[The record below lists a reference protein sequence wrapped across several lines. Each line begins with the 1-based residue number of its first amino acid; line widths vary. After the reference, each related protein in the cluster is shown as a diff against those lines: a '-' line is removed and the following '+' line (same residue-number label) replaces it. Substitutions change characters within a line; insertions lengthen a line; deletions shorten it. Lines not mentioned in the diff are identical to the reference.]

1 MVSEPEPFAE
11 GSPSLVTDVSGATWT
26 PLFRRKCSFD
36 PGYFFKVMNNLILNP
51 NINSSWLF
59 RADILLERDGTQ
71 ALSQDIEGEVDA
83 TSPIP
88 VPILVQFTGFRLDK
102 LLVRRLIPRNPQ
114 RDPPLDQ
121 TCLIYHSNETG
132 EMETSSSMVVYK
144 PHVSSHSDVPFYHP
158 KVSAVAFLHEWDAKS
173 GEGTVSIHY
182 NFFDD
187 YSSSPKLV
195 RTALH
200 LLSTL
205 HKHGEGAKEGY
216 VKRVQHDTV
225 IPQATVQSTYTR
237 LKKKYARKLIE
248 GWVEVTDP
256 TKHCFEDLGIAAF
269 LIELWA
275 QMYRDS
281 HFPGFVDIGCGNGL
295 LVHILRQEGYLG
307 WGFDARRRKSWDNF
321 TDRIDPTSEKNTGQS
336 LRQLVLLPSVLQD
349 QSQQYDELAQQVH
362 DGMFP
367 QGTFIISNHAD
378 ELTPW
383 TPVLAA
389 ISDCPFIMIPCCSH
403 DLSGARF
410 RAAAPKDKGK
420 STSAYSSLVEW
431 VKQIAY
437 DCGWNVETEM
447 LRIPSTRNT
456 GIIGR
461 HRPQESRLTDIM
473 SYGKKDEDA
482 DLGLVKVDRTQVFQE
497 ARLFN
502 SSPIQPRRCRILLTK
517 IALLLYTGEKFPTN
531 EATTLFFGISKLF
544 QNKDASL
551 RQMVHLV
558 IKELANS
565 AEDIIMVTSTIMKD
579 TGGSTDA
586 IYRPNAI
593 RALCRIIDATT
604 VQSIERVMKTAIV
617 DKNPSV
623 SSAALVSS
631 YHLLPIAKDVVRR
644 WQSETQEAAASTKS
658 SGGFSL
664 GFSSSSGSL
673 PVNNSTMTQYHAIGL
688 LYQMRSH
695 DRMALVK
702 MVQQFGAA
710 GAVKS
715 PAAIVMLVRL
725 AAQLAEEDQSL
736 RKPMMQLLD
745 GWLRHK
751 SEMVNFEA
759 AKAIC
764 DMRDVTDAEVTQAV
778 HVLQLFLS
786 SPRAVTKFAALRILH
801 NFASFKPNAV
811 NVCNPDIEALI
822 SNANR
827 SIATF
832 AITTLLKTG
841 NEASVDRLMK
851 QISSFMSEITDEF
864 KITIVEAIRTLCLK
878 FPSKQAGMLAFLSGI
893 LRDEGGYEFKR
904 AVVESMFDLIK
915 FVPDSKED
923 ALAHLCE
930 FIEDCEFTK
939 LAVRILHLLGLEG
952 PKTSQPT
959 KYIRYIYNRVVL
971 ENAIVRAA
979 AVTAL
984 AKFGVGQKD
993 PEVKRSVDVLLTR
1006 CLDDVDDEVRDR
1018 AALNLRLMHEED
1030 DLGERFIKNENM
1042 FSLQYFEHQLVTYVT
1057 SDDKSAFDIPFDIS
1071 KIPVVTRE
1079 QADAEDRTKKL
1090 TASTPSLKPP
1100 KTGPSKAPSTG
1111 AEAQASAAAAAQ
1123 KYAQELMSISYM
1135 KEFGGLLKSSSV
1147 VELTEA
1153 ETEYVVTLVKHIFK
1167 EHIVLQYE
1175 IKNTLPS
1182 TVLENVTVVAT
1193 PSDEEEL
1200 EEVFIIPAEKLET
1213 DEPGKVY
1220 VAFKKTGG
1228 EGSMPTS
1235 SFSNVLKFTSKEID
1249 PTTNEPEETGYD
1261 DEYEVAEFDL
1271 AGSDYV
1277 IPAFAGN
1284 FNHIWE
1290 QVGAAGEEAEET
1302 LQLSSMK
1309 SIAGMYLLSRDLVLR
1324 QPTDVM
1330 GSDATEQLA
1339 KALSLQPLEGT
1350 DVPISQTTHQLKLL
1364 GKTVNGGRVVA
1375 NIRMA
1380 YSSKSGVT
1388 TKITVRSEEE
1398 NVAALIVASVA

>member
-1 MVSEPEPFAE
+1 MTERGTRTNSIFLLIDLAMESRCIANDFP
-11 GSPSLVTDVSGATWT
+11 T
-26 PLFRRKCSFD
+26 PLSLADTEPYLQRALEDIVTIYGPRESYGPDELQGLLSGPTGLAYLFLHVSASQPKRQIAGQPAIRWARQYLRGSRGTTVLR
-36 PGYFFKVMNNLILNP
+36 PGCCGVASEKLAYLAVCAAVTKELPYVQEFLNAVNPIFTGNFPDEHLYGRAGTLYLLRLIRHWVP
-51 NINSSWLF
+51 NSSPLVE
-59 RADILLERDGTQ
+59 RYIVLVSDLLIKNGPDWRWHGARYLGAVHGDVGIITQ
-71 ALSQDIEGEVDA
+71 LVL
-83 TSPIP
+83 TSPP
-88 VPILVQFTGFRLDK
+88 LSSQLEDHLSSLLSMQDADGNWPTKAEKESSSRLVQFCHGAPGILHCLLSIYPYFPKQEDALDAAIEK
-102 LLVRRLIPRNPQ
+102 ARDCVWKFGLLRKEPSLCHGLFGNALSLPLGKRRDHFLAFAVPEKVRELKES
-114 RDPPLDQ
+114 DPEIFQPADYGNEWSPLMNYLPSAAW
-121 TCLIYHSNETG
+121 TWLVCTRK
-132 EMETSSSMVVYK
+132 T
-144 PHVSSHSDVPFYHP
+144 P
-158 KVSAVAFLHEWDAKS
+158 KVFAFND
-173 GEGTVSIHY
+173 IDY
-182 NFFDD
+182 N
-187 YSSSPKLV
+187 
-195 RTALH
+195 
-200 LLSTL
+200 
-205 HKHGEGAKEGY
+205 
-216 VKRVQHDTV
+216 
-225 IPQATVQSTYTR
+225 
-237 LKKKYARKLIE
+237 
-248 GWVEVTDP
+248 
-256 TKHCFEDLGIAAF
+256 
-269 LIELWA
+269 
-275 QMYRDS
+275 
-281 HFPGFVDIGCGNGL
+281 
-295 LVHILRQEGYLG
+295 
-307 WGFDARRRKSWDNF
+307 RRRKQN
-321 TDRIDPTSEKNTGQS
+321 QA
-336 LRQLVLLPSVLQD
+336 V
-349 QSQQYDELAQQVH
+349 
-362 DGMFP
+362 
-367 QGTFIISNHAD
+367 
-378 ELTPW
+378 TPC
-383 TPVLAA
+383 V
-389 ISDCPFIMIPCCSH
+389 
-403 DLSGARF
+403 
-410 RAAAPKDKGK
+410 
-420 STSAYSSLVEW
+420 
-431 VKQIAY
+431 
-437 DCGWNVETEM
+437 GWNWRRREFSKFHRYAFDNGP
-447 LRIPSTRNT
+447 LRAVAPHIAVISP
-456 GIIGR
+456 
-461 HRPQESRLTDIM
+461 IM
-473 SYGKKDEDA
+473 NYGKKDEDA
-482 DLGLVKVDRTQVFQE
+482 DTGLVRVDRTQVFQE

-502 SSPIQPRRCRILLTK
+502 SSPIQPRQCRILLTK

-558 IKELANS
+558 IKELAHS

-586 IYRPNAI
+586 IFRPNAI

-604 VQSIERVMKTAIV
+604 VASIERVMKTAIV

-664 GFSSSSGSL
+664 GFSSSSNAL

-688 LYQMRSH
+688 LYQMRMH

-710 GAVKS
+710 GAVKN

-725 AAQLAEEDQSL
+725 AAQLAEEDPHL

-764 DMRDVTDAEVTQAV
+764 DMRDVTDAEVSQAV
-778 HVLQLFLS
+778 HVLQLFLT

-801 NFASFKPNAV
+801 NFASFKPQAV
-811 NVCNPDIEALI
+811 NVCNPDIELLI
-822 SNANR
+822 SNSNR

-851 QISSFMSEITDEF
+851 QITGFMSEITDEF

-915 FVPDSKED
+915 FVPESKED

-939 LAVRILHLLGLEG
+939 LAVRILHLLGMEG

-984 AKFGVGQKD
+984 AKFGVGQQD
-993 PEVKRSVDVLLTR
+993 PEVKRSVEVLLTR

-1018 AALNLRLMHEED
+1018 AALNLRLMSETD
-1030 DLGERFIKNENM
+1030 DMAQRFVKNDSM
-1042 FSLQYFEHQLVTYVT
+1042 FSLPYFEHQLVMYVT
-1057 SDDKSAFDIPFDIS
+1057 SDDKSTFASSFDIS

-1090 TASTPSLKPP
+1090 TATAPTL
-1100 KTGPSKAPSTG
+1100 KAPKVGPTKAAPTG
-1111 AEAQASAAAAAQ
+1111 AEAAASATAQAQ
-1123 KYAQELMSISYM
+1123 KYAQELMQIPEM
-1135 KEFGGLLKSSSV
+1135 KEFGSVLKSSPV

-1153 ETEYVVTLVKHIFK
+1153 ETEYVVSVIKHIFK
-1167 EHIVLQYE
+1167 EHVVLQYE
-1175 IKNTLPS
+1175 IKNTLPA
-1182 TVLENVTVVAT
+1182 TVLENVSVVAS
-1193 PSDEEEL
+1193 PSEDEEL
-1200 EEVFIIPAEKLET
+1200 EEVFIIQAESLPT

-1220 VAFKKTGG
+1220 VAFQKVGG
-1228 EGSMPTS
+1228 EGSMPIST
-1235 SFSNVLKFTSKEID
+1235 FSNVLKFTSKEID

-1277 IPAFAGN
+1277 IPTFASN

-1302 LQLSSMK
+1302 LQLSGVK
-1309 SIAGMYLLSRDLVLR
+1309 SIA
-1324 QPTDVM
+1324 
-1330 GSDATEQLA
+1330 DATEQLA
-1339 KALSLQPLEGT
+1339 KTLSLQPLEGT
-1350 DVPISQTTHQLKLL
+1350 DVPMNQTTHTLKLL
-1364 GKTVNGGRVVA
+1364 GKTVNGGKVVA
-1375 NIRMA
+1375 NVRMA

-1398 NVAALIVASVA
+1398 GVAALVVASVA

>member
-1 MVSEPEPFAE
+1 
-11 GSPSLVTDVSGATWT
+11 
-26 PLFRRKCSFD
+26 
-36 PGYFFKVMNNLILNP
+36 
-51 NINSSWLF
+51 
-59 RADILLERDGTQ
+59 
-71 ALSQDIEGEVDA
+71 
-83 TSPIP
+83 
-88 VPILVQFTGFRLDK
+88 
-102 LLVRRLIPRNPQ
+102 
-114 RDPPLDQ
+114 
-121 TCLIYHSNETG
+121 
-132 EMETSSSMVVYK
+132 
-144 PHVSSHSDVPFYHP
+144 
-158 KVSAVAFLHEWDAKS
+158 
-173 GEGTVSIHY
+173 
-182 NFFDD
+182 
-187 YSSSPKLV
+187 
-195 RTALH
+195 
-200 LLSTL
+200 
-205 HKHGEGAKEGY
+205 
-216 VKRVQHDTV
+216 
-225 IPQATVQSTYTR
+225 
-237 LKKKYARKLIE
+237 
-248 GWVEVTDP
+248 
-256 TKHCFEDLGIAAF
+256 
-269 LIELWA
+269 
-275 QMYRDS
+275 
-281 HFPGFVDIGCGNGL
+281 
-295 LVHILRQEGYLG
+295 
-307 WGFDARRRKSWDNF
+307 
-321 TDRIDPTSEKNTGQS
+321 
-336 LRQLVLLPSVLQD
+336 
-349 QSQQYDELAQQVH
+349 
-362 DGMFP
+362 
-367 QGTFIISNHAD
+367 
-378 ELTPW
+378 
-383 TPVLAA
+383 
-389 ISDCPFIMIPCCSH
+389 
-403 DLSGARF
+403 
-410 RAAAPKDKGK
+410 
-420 STSAYSSLVEW
+420 
-431 VKQIAY
+431 
-437 DCGWNVETEM
+437 
-447 LRIPSTRNT
+447 
-456 GIIGR
+456 
-461 HRPQESRLTDIM
+461 M

-482 DLGLVKVDRTQVFQE
+482 ELGLVKVDRTQVFQE

-579 TGGSTDA
+579 TGGSTEA
-586 IYRPNAI
+586 IFRPNAI

-623 SSAALVSS
+623 ASAALVSS

-644 WQSETQEAAASTKS
+644 WQSETQEAAATSKS
-658 SGGFSL
+658 SSGFSL
-664 GFSSSSGSL
+664 GFSSSNNQL
-673 PVNNSTMTQYHAIGL
+673 PVNNSTMPQYHAIGL
-688 LYQMRSH
+688 LYQMRMH

-715 PAAIVMLVRL
+715 STAIVLLVRL
-725 AAQLAEEDQSL
+725 AAQLAEEDASL

-764 DMRDVTDAEVTQAV
+764 DMRDVTDAEVSQAV
-778 HVLQLFLS
+778 HVLQLFLT

-811 NVCNPDIEALI
+811 NVCNPDIELLI
-822 SNANR
+822 SNSNR

-851 QISSFMSEITDEF
+851 HISSFMSEITDEF

-915 FVPDSKED
+915 FVPESKED

-1018 AALNLRLMHEED
+1018 AALNLSLMHED
-1030 DLGERFIKNENM
+1030 DELATRFVKNDSM
-1042 FSLQYFEHQLVTYVT
+1042 FSLPYFEHQLVMYVT
-1057 SDDKSAFDIPFDIS
+1057 SDDRSTFEDPFDIS

-1090 TASTPSLKPP
+1090 TATAPSLKPP
-1100 KTGPSKAPSTG
+1100 KVGPTKSAASG
-1111 AEAQASAAAAAQ
+1111 AEAAASASAAAQ
-1123 KYAQELMSISYM
+1123 RYAQELMEIPEM
-1135 KEFGGLLKSSSV
+1135 KEFGSVLKSSPV
-1147 VELTEA
+1147 IELTEA
-1153 ETEYVVTLVKHIFK
+1153 ETEYVVTVVKHIFK

-1175 IKNTLPS
+1175 VKNTLPA
-1182 TVLENVTVVAT
+1182 TVLENVSVVAT
-1193 PSDEEEL
+1193 PAEEDEL
-1200 EEVFIIPAEKLET
+1200 EEVFIIQAESLPT

-1220 VAFKKTGG
+1220 VAFQKVNG
-1228 EGSMPTS
+1228 EGSLPIS
-1235 SFSNVLKFTSKEID
+1235 SFSNILKFTSKEID

-1261 DEYEVAEFDL
+1261 DEYEVSEFDL

-1277 IPAFAGN
+1277 VPAFAGN

-1302 LQLSSMK
+1302 LQLSGMK
-1309 SIAGMYLLSRDLVLR
+1309 SI
-1324 QPTDVM
+1324 
-1330 GSDATEQLA
+1330 SDATEQLA
-1339 KALSLQPLEGT
+1339 KALSLQPLDGT
-1350 DVPISQTTHQLKLL
+1350 DVPVNQTTHTLKLF
-1364 GKTVNGGRVVA
+1364 GKTIAGGKVVA
-1375 NIRMA
+1375 NVRMA

-1398 NVAALIVASVA
+1398 GVAALVIASVA

>member
-1 MVSEPEPFAE
+1 
-11 GSPSLVTDVSGATWT
+11 
-26 PLFRRKCSFD
+26 
-36 PGYFFKVMNNLILNP
+36 
-51 NINSSWLF
+51 
-59 RADILLERDGTQ
+59 
-71 ALSQDIEGEVDA
+71 
-83 TSPIP
+83 
-88 VPILVQFTGFRLDK
+88 
-102 LLVRRLIPRNPQ
+102 
-114 RDPPLDQ
+114 
-121 TCLIYHSNETG
+121 
-132 EMETSSSMVVYK
+132 
-144 PHVSSHSDVPFYHP
+144 
-158 KVSAVAFLHEWDAKS
+158 
-173 GEGTVSIHY
+173 
-182 NFFDD
+182 
-187 YSSSPKLV
+187 
-195 RTALH
+195 
-200 LLSTL
+200 
-205 HKHGEGAKEGY
+205 
-216 VKRVQHDTV
+216 
-225 IPQATVQSTYTR
+225 
-237 LKKKYARKLIE
+237 
-248 GWVEVTDP
+248 
-256 TKHCFEDLGIAAF
+256 
-269 LIELWA
+269 
-275 QMYRDS
+275 
-281 HFPGFVDIGCGNGL
+281 
-295 LVHILRQEGYLG
+295 
-307 WGFDARRRKSWDNF
+307 
-321 TDRIDPTSEKNTGQS
+321 
-336 LRQLVLLPSVLQD
+336 
-349 QSQQYDELAQQVH
+349 
-362 DGMFP
+362 
-367 QGTFIISNHAD
+367 
-378 ELTPW
+378 
-383 TPVLAA
+383 
-389 ISDCPFIMIPCCSH
+389 
-403 DLSGARF
+403 
-410 RAAAPKDKGK
+410 
-420 STSAYSSLVEW
+420 
-431 VKQIAY
+431 
-437 DCGWNVETEM
+437 
-447 LRIPSTRNT
+447 
-456 GIIGR
+456 
-461 HRPQESRLTDIM
+461 M

-482 DLGLVKVDRTQVFQE
+482 DLGLIKVDRTQVFQE

-517 IALLLYTGEKFPTN
+517 IALLLYRGEKFPTN

-558 IKELANS
+558 IKELASS

-604 VQSIERVMKTAIV
+604 VQSIERVIKTAIV

-623 SSAALVSS
+623 SSAALVSA
-631 YHLLPIAKDVVRR
+631 YHLLPIARDVVRR

-664 GFSSSSGSL
+664 GFSSSGGQL
-673 PVNNSTMTQYHAIGL
+673 PVNNSTMPQYHAIGL

-710 GAVKS
+710 GAVKNS
-715 PAAIVMLVRL
+715 AAIIMLVRL
-725 AAQLAEEDQSL
+725 AAKLAEEDASL

-764 DMRDVTDAEVTQAV
+764 DMRDVTDAEVAQAV
-778 HVLQLFLS
+778 HVLQLFLT

-811 NVCNPDIEALI
+811 NVCNPDIELLI
-822 SNANR
+822 SNSNR

-851 QISSFMSEITDEF
+851 HISSFMSEITDEF

-878 FPSKQAGMLAFLSGI
+878 FPSKQAGMLAFLSSI

-939 LAVRILHLLGLEG
+939 LAVRILHLLGVEG

-1018 AALNLRLMHEED
+1018 AALSLKLMHED
-1030 DLGERFIKNENM
+1030 DEMSTQFVKDDSM
-1042 FSLQYFEHQLVTYVT
+1042 FSLPYFEQQLVMYVT
-1057 SDDKSAFDIPFDIS
+1057 SDDKSTFDTPFDIS

-1079 QADAEDRTKKL
+1079 QADAEDRNKKL
-1090 TASTPSLKPP
+1090 TATTPSLKPP
-1100 KTGPSKAPSTG
+1100 KVGPTKTPATG
-1111 AEAQASAAAAAQ
+1111 AEAAASASAAAQ
-1123 KYAQELMSISYM
+1123 RYAQELMEIPEM
-1135 KEFGGLLKSSSV
+1135 KEFGSVLKSSAV

-1153 ETEYVVTLVKHIFK
+1153 ETEYVVTVVKHIFK
-1167 EHIVLQYE
+1167 EHIVLQYD
-1175 IKNTLPS
+1175 IKNTLPA
-1182 TVLENVTVVAT
+1182 TVLENVSVVAT
-1193 PSDEEEL
+1193 PTEEEEL
-1200 EEVFIIPAEKLET
+1200 EEVFIIQAEKLET

-1220 VAFKKTGG
+1220 VAFHKVDG
-1228 EGSMPTS
+1228 EGSLPVS

-1277 IPAFAGN
+1277 MPAFAGN

-1302 LQLSSMK
+1302 LQLSGMK
-1309 SIAGMYLLSRDLVLR
+1309 SIA
-1324 QPTDVM
+1324 
-1330 GSDATEQLA
+1330 DATEQLA
-1339 KALSLQPLEGT
+1339 TILSLQPLEGT
-1350 DVPISQTTHQLKLL
+1350 DVPVNQTTHTLKLF
-1364 GKTVNGGRVVA
+1364 GKTVGGGRVVA
-1375 NIRMA
+1375 NVRMA
-1380 YSSKSGVT
+1380 YSSKLGVT

-1398 NVAALIVASVA
+1398 GVAALVVASIA